1 MVATESTLHHSRS
14 PRFALPRRRT
24 TAVALAAVAAAAGA
38 FTLGRTNVS
47 SSTGTSNSAAAQM
60 PLTERVLT
68 PGGLHGFVQIE
79 RPAGIYGA
87 AQWAAIAE
95 QSPSVTEA
103 ARLQKLGFVA
113 GVQERLHGL
122 LPLQAEAISTAEQFR
137 TAGGARAELATQYQQ
152 AVNDARMTGAKVRL
166 FPVAGIPGALAW
178 TASADHTSGVNV
190 SFAVGS
196 YYYLVGSGFPTGTHR
211 APGQT
216 QLTQAAQSIY
226 LTISGCVTRHVS
238 HSPAS

>member
-1 MVATESTLHHSRS
+1 MVASESTLHHHRP

-24 TAVALAAVAAAAGA
+24 TAVALAAVAAAAGV
-38 FTLGRTNVS
+38 FTLGRTDTS
-47 SSTGTSNSAAAQM
+47 SSTGTSISASAQM

-68 PGGLHGFVQIE
+68 PSTLHGFAQTE
-79 RPAGIYGA
+79 QPPAIHGA

-103 ARLQKLGFVA
+103 ARLEKLGFVA

-122 LPLQAEAISTAEQFR
+122 LPLKAEAISTAEQFR
-137 TAGGARAELATQYQQ
+137 TAGGARAELAAQYQQ
-152 AVNDARMTGAKVRL
+152 AVNDASMTGAKVRV
-166 FPVAGIPGALAW
+166 FAVAGIPGALAW
-178 TASADHTSGVNV
+178 TASGKHTSAVNV

-226 LTISGCVTRHVS
+226 LTISGCVTSHVS
-238 HSPAS
+238 ASTAS